1 MANLAAPEVRKGLP
15 IVAYLVFGVSALVIL
30 AVGGV
35 LLVTLSIATRN
46 TFELL
51 EDKGRLLITG
61 IARELQLFLE
71 PAAAEVEAL
80 ARLIESGRLDPANPE
95 QLFRALEAGLA
106 ASPHVSAM
114 VYFDPSGWLMAA
126 RQGGKVPTPD
136 VADWDRQPAGRRA
149 IEQALARRQRA
160 AYWGAPVYV
169 KNQGID
175 PGQPAAD
182 PADRRQ
188 GQGRAGLDHHHADA
202 VRVHDQHRDRARAER
217 LHPVRSRLRPGAQHA
232 RAQLPGA
239 GAETT
244 AAAGHRDRRS
254 GPVRDLGPG
263 LAGPP
268 AARRGV
274 GPLEPGRRHPLP
286 VPLPEPRAAAAIRTG
301 WSAAISRSRR
311 STSSS
316 SVCSWRWVWAPWAWW
331 RRRSAAVWL
340 GRRVSRP
347 IAQLATAATAIRTL
361 DLDDLAP
368 LRRSRLR
375 EIDQAAIAFNAML
388 ARPARFPTYVP
399 RLLVLQLIGAGRDL
413 ARIRKTAGD
422 RAVHRHRR
430 LHGIAGRLRRPS
442 WPSSSTVISAC

>member
-1 MANLAAPEVRKGLP
+1 MATLAAPEVRKGLP

-71 PAAAEVEAL
+71 PAAAEVEAV
-80 ARLIESGRLDPANPE
+80 ARLIESGRLDPTNPE

-126 RQGGKVPTPD
+126 REGAKVPTPD

-169 KNQGID
+169 KNQGITLVNLQRTLLIDGKARGVLVSTITMPTLSEFMTSIETEVGQNAFILYDRDFVLAHSTLALNFPGLGPKRPLPRVTEIGD
-175 PGQPAAD
+175 PVLFGIWGQGWQ
-182 PADRRQ
+182 DRRLH
-188 GQGRAGLDHHHADA
+188 GGCRATGTGSATPA
-202 VRVHDQHRDRARAER
+202 ICSSTRA
-217 LHPVRSRLRPGAQHA
+217 SR
-232 RAQLPGA
+232 
-239 GAETT
+239 
-244 AAAGHRDRRS
+244 RRS
-254 GPVRDLGPG
+254 TR
-263 LAGPP
+263 
-268 AARRGV
+268 
-274 GPLEPGRRHPLP
+274 
-286 VPLPEPRAAAAIRTG
+286 IG

-316 SVCSWRWVWAPWAWW
+316 SVCSWPWVLGLWAWW
-331 RRRSAAVWL
+331 RRRS
-340 GRRVSRP
+340 
-347 IAQLATAATAIRTL
+347 
-361 DLDDLAP
+361 
-368 LRRSRLR
+368 RRSGW
-375 EIDQAAIAFNAML
+375 AA
-388 ARPARFPTYVP
+388 
-399 RLLVLQLIGAGRDL
+399 G
-413 ARIRKTAGD
+413 
-422 RAVHRHRR
+422 
-430 LHGIAGRLRRPS
+430 
-442 WPSSSTVISAC
+442 